1 MIGRRT
7 GNKSFREMGRT
18 MEFGQRLRDLRKQKN
33 LSQRD
38 LAARVGI
45 DFTYLSKIEG
55 GRLDPPSE
63 IVIRH
68 IAQVLDADEDELIN
82 LAGKVPKDLKA
93 VLEESPQAVE
103 LLRSHWREQFRIRM
117 DGQTRFSHGCLRR
130 WLWLT
135 LGVRARRPEPLGEHP
150 GRRFSIRRRLVSAR
164 DQASWGPHLL

>member
-1 MIGRRT
+1 
-7 GNKSFREMGRT
+7 

-38 LAARVGI
+38 LASRVGI

-63 IVIRH
+63 VIIQR
-68 IAQVLDADEDELIN
+68 IAQVLEADEDELIN

-103 LLRSHWREQFRIRM
+103 LLRVLSERKLPNETYRRMLDLARESGTDSSGKHTQKQG
-117 DGQTRFSHGCLRR
+117 D
-130 WLWLT
+130 
-135 LGVRARRPEPLGEHP
+135 
-150 GRRFSIRRRLVSAR
+150 
-164 DQASWGPHLL
+164 

>member
-1 MIGRRT
+1 
-7 GNKSFREMGRT
+7 

-63 IVIRH
+63 VIIQRL
-68 IAQVLDADEDELIN
+68 AQVLEADEDELIN

-103 LLRSHWREQFRIRM
+103 LLRVLSERKLPDEAYRRMLDLARE
-117 DGQTRFSHGCLRR
+117 S
-130 WLWLT
+130 
-135 LGVRARRPEPLGEHP
+135 RADSSSKPTQKQG
-150 GRRFSIRRRLVSAR
+150 
-164 DQASWGPHLL
+164 D

>member
-1 MIGRRT
+1 
-7 GNKSFREMGRT
+7 

-55 GRLDPPSE
+55 GRSDPPSE
-63 IVIRH
+63 VIIRR
-68 IAQVLDADEDELIN
+68 IAQVLEADEDELIN

-103 LLRSHWREQFRIRM
+103 LLRVLSERKLPDEAYRRMLDLARESGADSSSKHTQKQG
-117 DGQTRFSHGCLRR
+117 D
-130 WLWLT
+130 
-135 LGVRARRPEPLGEHP
+135 
-150 GRRFSIRRRLVSAR
+150 
-164 DQASWGPHLL
+164 

>member
-1 MIGRRT
+1 MFGERV
-7 GNKSFREMGRT
+7 RT

-38 LAARVGI
+38 LAAQVGI

-63 IVIRH
+63 VIIRR
-68 IAQVLDADEDELIN
+68 IAQVLEADEDELIN

-103 LLRSHWREQFRIRM
+103 LLRVLSERKLPDEAYRRMLDLARESGADTSSKHTQKQG
-117 DGQTRFSHGCLRR
+117 D
-130 WLWLT
+130 
-135 LGVRARRPEPLGEHP
+135 
-150 GRRFSIRRRLVSAR
+150 
-164 DQASWGPHLL
+164 

>member
-1 MIGRRT
+1 
-7 GNKSFREMGRT
+7 
-18 MEFGQRLRDLRKQKN
+18 MEFGQRLRNLRKQKN

-63 IVIRH
+63 VIIQR
-68 IAQVLDADEDELIN
+68 IAQVLEADEDELIN

-103 LLRSHWREQFRIRM
+103 LLRVLSERKLPEETYRKMLDLARKSRA
-117 DGQTRFSHGCLRR
+117 DSPDRR
-130 WLWLT
+130 NHER
-135 LGVRARRPEPLGEHP
+135 G
-150 GRRFSIRRRLVSAR
+150 
-164 DQASWGPHLL
+164 D

>member
-1 MIGRRT
+1 
-7 GNKSFREMGRT
+7 

-38 LAARVGI
+38 LATQVGI

-63 IVIRH
+63 TIIRR
-68 IAQVLDADEDELIN
+68 IAQILEADENELIN

-103 LLRSHWREQFRIRM
+103 LLRVLSERKLPDETYRQM
-117 DGQTRFSHGCLRR
+117 LN
-130 WLWLT
+130 L
-135 LGVRARRPEPLGEHP
+135 ARGTEVN
-150 GRRFSIRRRLVSAR
+150 SIDERN
-164 DQASWGPHLL
+164 QKK

>member
-1 MIGRRT
+1 
-7 GNKSFREMGRT
+7 
-18 MEFGQRLRDLRKQKN
+18 MEFGQRLRNLRKQKN

-63 IVIRH
+63 VIIQR
-68 IAQVLDADEDELIN
+68 IAQVLEADEDELIN

-103 LLRSHWREQFRIRM
+103 LLRVLSERKLPDETYRRMFDLARESGTDSSGKYTQKQG
-117 DGQTRFSHGCLRR
+117 D
-130 WLWLT
+130 
-135 LGVRARRPEPLGEHP
+135 
-150 GRRFSIRRRLVSAR
+150 
-164 DQASWGPHLL
+164 

>member
-103 LLRSHWREQFRIRM
+103 LLRVLSERKLPDETYRQMLDLARESGA
-117 DGQTRFSHGCLRR
+117 DS
-130 WLWLT
+130 
-135 LGVRARRPEPLGEHP
+135 
-150 GRRFSIRRRLVSAR
+150 S
-164 DQASWGPHLL
+164 

>member
-1 MIGRRT
+1 
-7 GNKSFREMGRT
+7 

-63 IVIRH
+63 VIIQRL
-68 IAQVLDADEDELIN
+68 AQVLEADEDELIN

-103 LLRSHWREQFRIRM
+103 LLRVLSERKLPDEAYRRMLDLARESGA
-117 DGQTRFSHGCLRR
+117 DSSSK
-130 WLWLT
+130 
-135 LGVRARRPEPLGEHP
+135 HP
-150 GRRFSIRRRLVSAR
+150 QKQG
-164 DQASWGPHLL
+164 D

>member
-1 MIGRRT
+1 
-7 GNKSFREMGRT
+7 

-63 IVIRH
+63 VIIQRL
-68 IAQVLDADEDELIN
+68 AQVLEADEDELIN

-103 LLRSHWREQFRIRM
+103 LLRVLSERKLPDETYRRMLDLARESGT
-117 DGQTRFSHGCLRR
+117 DS
-130 WLWLT
+130 
-135 LGVRARRPEPLGEHP
+135 P
-150 GRRFSIRRRLVSAR
+150 GKHTQKQG
-164 DQASWGPHLL
+164 D

>member
-1 MIGRRT
+1 
-7 GNKSFREMGRT
+7 

-38 LAARVGI
+38 LAAQVGI

-63 IVIRH
+63 VIIQR
-68 IAQVLDADEDELIN
+68 IAQVLEADEDELIN

-103 LLRSHWREQFRIRM
+103 LLRVLSERKLPNDTYRQMLDLARESDTVQ
-117 DGQTRFSHGCLRR
+117 
-130 WLWLT
+130 
-135 LGVRARRPEPLGEHP
+135 PEEQNKNRG
-150 GRRFSIRRRLVSAR
+150 G
-164 DQASWGPHLL
+164 